1 MLSAEM
7 KKPQRSKS
15 GEALQLDL
23 AVQPKEKDGKECSM
37 PKKNFAEFLEES
49 PLAGAELDLER
60 DRDPGKL
67 LSI

>member
-7 KKPQRSKS
+7 KKPQRSNS
-15 GEALQLDL
+15 GQDLKMGL
-23 AVQPKEKDGKECSM
+23 AVPQEDKVGKECPR

-49 PLAGAELDLER
+49 PLAGAVLDLER

-67 LSI
+67 FSI

>member
-7 KKPQRSKS
+7 KELQRSNSDKD
-15 GEALQLDL
+15 LKLDL
-23 AVQPKEKDGKECSM
+23 LVQPEDKDGKECPK

-60 DRDPGKL
+60 DRDPGK
-67 LSI
+67 